1 MTLMHWMWIAIGVIG
16 ITAVIKTAV
25 LISRRR
31 NERNNTSD
39 NRNRVHIP
47 VETSVSSATETG
59 PMVYFANDRHGL
71 NDREYR
77 FNYKKV
83 GGSWRAYILRMPSLG
98 SRSSDG
104 HSTHRHWDGN
114 KPYVCWK
121 TNVKSLNDMQVIS
134 RAWADGIQEYIA
146 TGKTFG

>member
-59 PMVYFANDRHGL
+59 PMVYFLQMTGTDSTTGNTGL
-71 NDREYR
+71 TTRR
-77 FNYKKV
+77 
-83 GGSWRAYILRMPSLG
+83 
-98 SRSSDG
+98 
-104 HSTHRHWDGN
+104 
-114 KPYVCWK
+114 
-121 TNVKSLNDMQVIS
+121 
-134 RAWADGIQEYIA
+134 
-146 TGKTFG
+146 